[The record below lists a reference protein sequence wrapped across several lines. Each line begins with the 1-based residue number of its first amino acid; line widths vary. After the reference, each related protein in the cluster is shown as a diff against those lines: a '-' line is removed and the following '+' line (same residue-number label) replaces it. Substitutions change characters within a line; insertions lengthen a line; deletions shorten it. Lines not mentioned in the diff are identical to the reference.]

1 MSDPFLFITA
11 PYAAVAALPAV
22 LLVRYGLASR
32 REGVLRDGASRARRI
47 FAGSPAWRYGLLLL
61 LAGHLIGL
69 LFPRQVLRWNEAD
82 IRLFAFEGAACLL
95 GVWTLLALL
104 ALVRRNLRESG
115 GTGAASTADLA
126 LLALLFVQIASGLA
140 LAGLYRWA
148 SSWSAVTLNPYVVS
162 LLRLHPRLDLIAG
175 MPYLVKLH
183 VFSASAVV
191 AVLPWTHA
199 AYLVLYPL
207 HRALH
212 AARWPVA
219 RAASLV
225 QPRVDRWSRRLALSA
240 ALWPEDE
247 D

>member
-1 MSDPFLFITA
+1 MTDRFLFIIA
-11 PYAAVAALPAV
+11 PYAAAAALPAV
-22 LLVRYGLASR
+22 LLVRYGLRSR
-32 REGVLRDGASRARRI
+32 RDGALRDGASRAIRI
-47 FAGSPAWRYGLLLL
+47 FGGSAAWRYGLLLL

-82 IRLFAFEGAACLL
+82 LRLFVFEGAAGLIGL
-95 GVWTLLALL
+95 WTLFALL
-104 ALVRRNLRESG
+104 ALVRRNMRESG
-115 GTGAASTADLA
+115 GPGAASTADLA
-126 LLALLFVQIASGLA
+126 LLSLLFVQIASGLA
-140 LAGLYRWA
+140 LAILYRWA

-183 VFSASAVV
+183 VFAGSAVV
-191 AVLPWTHA
+191 ALLPWTHLA
-199 AYLVLYPL
+199 DLVLYPL

-212 AARWPVA
+212 WPVA

-225 QPRVDRWSRRLALSA
+225 LPRVDRWSRRLALSA
-240 ALWPEDE
+240 ALWPEEE